1 MTPTQQAIIDR
12 LKEAFYNAEDFIDC
26 KKCIHYEK
34 YWNCGQGDGV
44 CSQCVMKDDGVYYEE
59 DGE

>member
-1 MTPTQQAIIDR
+1 MTKVQQTIIDR
-12 LKEAFYNAEDFIDC
+12 LKEAFCNAEDFLDC
-26 KKCIHYEK
+26 KKCSHYEK

-59 DGE
+59 VEK